1 MYRIHKAFGDANL
14 KSTKAIFFASVLLT
28 SRTVRIAR
36 LCSRRRARTC
46 PRTLT
51 RTLWTD
57 VAVRVTVE
65 ADGLK
70 SSGTYGN
77 HDDDDQGEDISKAT
91 FVSPSSSCRAAAMT
105 DTK

>member
-1 MYRIHKAFGDANL
+1 
-14 KSTKAIFFASVLLT
+14 
-28 SRTVRIAR
+28 
-36 LCSRRRARTC
+36 
-46 PRTLT
+46 
-51 RTLWTD
+51 LWTD